1 MGSALPR
8 MEEEEEEDEA
18 EEHQTL
24 AAQANAAVQ
33 QPQQAKPKPK
43 VRDGVIGEG
52 KGLGMKEKKK
62 RKQMCVH
69 DSGCASDMKEEM
81 TGMSSVTDVTVRL
94 RRSGYQPSCNIPPTR
109 QILGLRFVSTL
120 AIRSS

>member
-8 MEEEEEEDEA
+8 MEEEEDDDETEEQ
-18 EEHQTL
+18 QTL
-24 AAQANAAVQ
+24 AAQAMAAA
-33 QPQQAKPKPK
+33 QPQQPKPKPK

-62 RKQMCVH
+62 RKQMYVY
-69 DSGCASDMKEEM
+69 DSGYASDMKAGM
-81 TGMSSVTDVTVRL
+81 TGMSSVTDVTVQS
-94 RRSGYQPSCNIPPTR
+94 RRSGYQPSCNTPPTR
-109 QILGLRFVSTL
+109 QIPGLRFVCTL